1 MFFDCQVKFTV
12 SKIEKLNLTDKVLM
26 LGNIKNSSSYYH
38 LFNLLI
44 HPAFH
49 AGFSNSVTE
58 AIQVGLNVSIGNIG
72 DTTKIFEDSE
82 LVFESFSEHSIYESI
97 KNFNKLNTTGRQLL
111 IEVSQNNINNLLDN
125 EETVK
130 KWVKAIE

>member
-1 MFFDCQVKFTV
+1 M
-12 SKIEKLNLTDKVLM
+12 
-26 LGNIKNSSSYYH
+26 
-38 LFNLLI
+38 
-44 HPAFH
+44 
-49 AGFSNSVTE
+49 TE

-72 DTTKIFEDSE
+72 DTTEIFEDSE

-97 KNFNKLNTTGRQLL
+97 KNFNKLNATDRQLL